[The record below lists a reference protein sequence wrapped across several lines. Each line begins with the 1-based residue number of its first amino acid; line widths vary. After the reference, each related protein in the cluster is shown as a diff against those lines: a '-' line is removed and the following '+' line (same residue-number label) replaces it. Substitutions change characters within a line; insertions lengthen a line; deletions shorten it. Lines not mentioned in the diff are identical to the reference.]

1 MSEDFLTKGIEN
13 DRYLKA
19 VELIDR
25 FEDEVYEEIR
35 KVFDDFVKESDL
47 FIGDGSPD
55 ERSPPTRGTAT
66 MATHR
71 IDYTMSRIQADEED
85 PENLI
90 VSVGFE
96 WVNPAKQDEETLT
109 DESLTYVYYKIKHS
123 SEKEFEKVCDLTE
136 NPDIL
141 CGEEMWRNAP
151 GIFYMPV
158 KKGEDFREGLRML
171 KEHLAKFGEGFGVA
185 LKLKK

>member
-1 MSEDFLTKGIEN
+1 VSEDFLTKGIEN

-19 VELIDR
+19 VELVDR

-35 KVFDDFVKESDL
+35 KVFDDFVKENDL

-55 ERSPPTRGTAT
+55 ERSRPTRGTAT

-71 IDYTMSRIQADEED
+71 IDYTMSRVQADEED

-96 WVNPAKQDEETLT
+96 WANPAKQGEETST
-109 DESLTYVYYKIKHS
+109 DESLTYVYYKIKHGD
-123 SEKEFEKVCDLTE
+123 EEEFEKVCDLTE

-141 CGEEMWRNAP
+141 CGEEMWRWAP
-151 GIFYMPV
+151 GIFYIPV

-171 KEHLAKFGEGFGVA
+171 REHLAKFGDEFGVES
-185 LKLKK
+185 KLE

>member
-35 KVFDDFVKESDL
+35 KVFDDFVKENDL
-47 FIGDGSPD
+47 FFGDGSPD
-55 ERSPPTRGTAT
+55 ERHRPTRGTAT

-71 IDYTMSRIQADEED
+71 IDYTMSRVQADEED
-85 PENLI
+85 PKNLI
-90 VSVGFE
+90 VNVGFE
-96 WVNPAKQDEETLT
+96 WVNPAKQGEDTSSDEA
-109 DESLTYVYYKIKHS
+109 LTYVYYKIKYA
-123 SEKEFEKVCDLTE
+123 SEENYEKVCDLTE

-151 GIFYMPV
+151 GIFYIPV
-158 KKGEDFREGLRML
+158 EKGEDVKEGLDELR
-171 KEHLAKFGEGFGVA
+171 EHLSKFGDHFGVESKQG
-185 LKLKK
+185 L

>member
-19 VELIDR
+19 AELVDR

-47 FIGDGSPD
+47 FISDGSPG
-55 ERSPPTRGTAT
+55 ERRRPTRGTAT

-71 IDYTMSRIQADEED
+71 IDYTMSRMQADEED
-85 PENLI
+85 PENLT

-96 WVNPAKQDEETLT
+96 WVNPAKQGEEISSDEA
-109 DESLTYVYYKIKHS
+109 LTYVYYKIKHGD
-123 SEKEFEKVCDLTE
+123 EEEFEKVCDLTE

-151 GIFYMPV
+151 GIFYIPV
-158 KKGEDFREGLRML
+158 KKGGDFREGLRVL
-171 KEHLAKFGEGFGVA
+171 KEHLSKFGDEFGIEP
-185 LKLKK
+185 K

>member
-19 VELIDR
+19 AELVDR

-35 KVFDDFVKESDL
+35 KVFDDFVKENDL

-55 ERSPPTRGTAT
+55 ERRRPTRGTAT

-71 IDYTMSRIQADEED
+71 IDCTMSRVQADEED

-90 VSVGFE
+90 LSVGFE
-96 WVNPAKQDEETLT
+96 WVNPAKQGEDTSSDEA
-109 DESLTYVYYKIKHS
+109 LTYVYYKVKYA
-123 SEKEFEKVCDLTE
+123 SEENYEKVCDLTD

-151 GIFYMPV
+151 GIFYIPV
-158 KKGEDFREGLRML
+158 EKGGDFREGLRVL
-171 KEHLAKFGEGFGVA
+171 KEHLSKFGDKFGVESKQR
-185 LKLKK
+185 L